1 MQQEILNHLQDP
13 MQLEKMY
20 RANKSNFKRSFEQ
33 LYPEIKDN
41 MVAEYWHA
49 RLNYEAD
56 DINWGTQRDIV
67 WIIGAAL
74 VAGFIAKL
82 PSVFGFNADFFYPRN
97 LGFILFPVLTAW
109 FAWKNKLRINYI
121 IIISACF
128 IVGLVFI
135 NLLPNVQES
144 DTLLLSCIHVV
155 LFQWSLLGFAFVGTT
170 QDRNQQVLAFLK
182 YNGDLLVMTAL
193 IAIAG
198 AILTGIT
205 IGLFN
210 LIGFNIEEF
219 YFQNIVVFALPAAPI
234 IGTFLVQTNPQLV
247 GKVSPVIAKI
257 FCPVVLVMLIIY
269 LGAMVYGGKDPYN
282 DREFLLVFNA
292 LLVGVMAIIFFSI
305 AENNGGKSAAE
316 TWILFLLAI
325 VTMIVNTIALS
336 AILFR
341 ISEWGLTPNRAAI
354 LGMNILMLAHLVM
367 VVVQLYKVVAK
378 KIALNAVGK
387 AIGWFMPL
395 YVAWFIIV
403 TFLFPLLFGFK

>member
-82 PSVFGFNADFFYPRN
+82 PSIFGFNADFFYPRN